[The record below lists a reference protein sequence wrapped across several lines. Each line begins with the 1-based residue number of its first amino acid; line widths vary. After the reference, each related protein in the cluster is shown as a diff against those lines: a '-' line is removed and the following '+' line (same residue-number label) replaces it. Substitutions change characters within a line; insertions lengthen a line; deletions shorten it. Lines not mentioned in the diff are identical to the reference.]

1 MILSKRSARLED
13 EEGPFL
19 LRLEDLEGLRLV
31 ARGDHRIEN
40 VAFDRLRRR
49 EVDRAVQAHD
59 AAVRRNRVSGVS
71 RLVRLPES
79 RPQGDPGG
87 VRVFD
92 PDRPGPLELRGDSEG

>member
-1 MILSKRSARLED
+1 MILSKWSPGLEN

-31 ARGDHRIEN
+31 SRSDPRIEN

-49 EVDRAVQAHD
+49 EVARAVQAHD

-71 RLVRLPES
+71 RLVRLHEGRPE
-79 RPQGDPGG
+79 GDPGG

-92 PDRPGPLELRGDSEG
+92 HDRRGPLE